1 MNVQKQLSTLK
12 QMAFE
17 YIIKNYKVL
26 ACIGRRVVVDGEAGV
41 IVEDRGSYIG
51 VLFDNQKPNCILNC
65 HPTWEVEYQGM
76 GEVRK
81 MTRSQK
87 RYQEYLK
94 QCDYNDQS
102 FVEWLGIDPEAK
114 QFKKYMESIK

>member
-1 MNVQKQLSTLK
+1 MSILN

-17 YIIKNYKVL
+17 HIIKTYGVP
-26 ACIGRRVVVDGEAGV
+26 ACIGRRVVVDGEAG
-41 IVEDRGSYIG
+41 IIAEDRGSYIG

-65 HPTWEVEYQGM
+65 HPTWEVEYQGL

-87 RYQEYLK
+87 RYQEYLN
-94 QCDYNDQS
+94 QRDYNDQS
-102 FVEWLGIDPEAK
+102 FAEWLGIDPETK
-114 QFKKYMESIK
+114 KFKKYMESIK